1 MRPIDA
7 DALFDFLTEQL
18 DKETGAYSKGRNA
31 GINIA
36 RSALHDKAITP
47 TIVPPPNDPLTLEEL
62 LEMDGEP
69 VWFEAV
75 YNDCGYEC
83 GWAIVSTEYER
94 IAGNS
99 TYFLFEDFGCV
110 WNAYRRKPKGGTA
123 DG

>member
-7 DALFDFLTEQL
+7 DTLFDFLTEQL
-18 DKETGAYSKGRNA
+18 DKETGAFSKGRNA

-47 TIVPPPNDPLTLEEL
+47 TIAPPPNDPITLSEL
-62 LEMDGEP
+62 REMGGMP
-69 VWFEAV
+69 VWVVPVDGKYSPKWMIVDTETEVCRNPDRSTAMFETI
-75 YNDCGYEC
+75 GE
-83 GWAIVSTEYER
+83 T
-94 IAGNS
+94 
-99 TYFLFEDFGCV
+99 